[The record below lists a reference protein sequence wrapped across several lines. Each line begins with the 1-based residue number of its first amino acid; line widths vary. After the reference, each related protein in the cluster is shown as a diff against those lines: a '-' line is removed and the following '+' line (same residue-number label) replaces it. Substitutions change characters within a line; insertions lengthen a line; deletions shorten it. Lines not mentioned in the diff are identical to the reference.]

1 MRFFCVLLFFLFS
14 CPVCWAVEYQSV
26 PTADFLEELSV
37 SDFEVLESKVRSLN
51 VDLVDENSDKS
62 QAEKIS
68 IYRSWLGQKSFDYYR
83 DFFIKDFVDKSIST
97 GRKIKCG
104 DNTSCS
110 TDIESIKQG
119 GTYWLDAGKLDSPEC
134 YLEGNKLYRICDY
147 PSGFEEYILVSDEN
161 NFYVIKDDSQKN
173 KTYWVDVM
181 YVNQVG
187 AGSQHYVFFDISI
200 TEGDYTKWKEYES
213 RENEKKLM
221 WEKMTKRQKRKFSK
235 LLKNGE
241 VEEQENDAMPE
252 VNVVGRAVELMGN

>member
-1 MRFFCVLLFFLFS
+1 MIIFDKLGNNLD
-14 CPVCWAVEYQSV
+14 SV
-26 PTADFLEELSV
+26 INETDMNALAKKYDIENAYK
-37 SDFEVLESKVRSLN
+37 EVLTTGAIAYIADIFKDSIKEIRDYKIMDDK
-51 VDLVDENSDKS
+51 DL
-62 QAEKIS
+62 AKI
-68 IYRSWLGQKSFDYYR
+68 
-83 DFFIKDFVDKSIST
+83 IKDFVDKSIST

-187 AGSQHYVFFDISI
+187 AGRQHDVFFDISI

-221 WEKMTKRQKRKFSK
+221 WKKMTKRQKRKFSK